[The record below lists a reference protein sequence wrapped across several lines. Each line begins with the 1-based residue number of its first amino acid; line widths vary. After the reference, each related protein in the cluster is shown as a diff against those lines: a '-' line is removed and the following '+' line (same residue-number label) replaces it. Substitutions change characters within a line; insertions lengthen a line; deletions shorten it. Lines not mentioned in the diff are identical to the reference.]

1 MNVHLPSVYQS
12 KLNTLVKNYIDKLSN
27 SSYGEAYTS
36 MIIQLDLL
44 NIYDSRYIYKAVTG
58 IIKNDVPH
66 NDIINKDTLYFFTDY
81 DMNVKPHSLI
91 SYQKYQIWKMLFTF
105 HSKSIK
111 CFNNRKLNY
120 MGLCILHH
128 VNNGHVIN
136 FGFYKNKFF
145 LADIQGDTYFSD
157 SNLNNIVTKI
167 LDKYGNIDKMEL
179 LTRIPRTKTFAKK
192 NKISTQGNQIL
203 ILIRP
208 MVRPKSLSPKLITY
222 LNKTVAR
229 LYVLPSTTISELKI
243 LVSNHPHILNLKA
256 VLIQGN
262 TKMYDDSY
270 TIKDTD
276 EYRNLTKRGSSY
288 ITLYAGIIKET
299 DTPEITFIP
308 KIKNPYIYYIF
319 TLL

>member
-1 MNVHLPSVYQS
+1 
-12 KLNTLVKNYIDKLSN
+12 
-27 SSYGEAYTS
+27 
-36 MIIQLDLL
+36 
-44 NIYDSRYIYKAVTG
+44 
-58 IIKNDVPH
+58 
-66 NDIINKDTLYFFTDY
+66 
-81 DMNVKPHSLI
+81 
-91 SYQKYQIWKMLFTF
+91 
-105 HSKSIK
+105 
-111 CFNNRKLNY
+111 
-120 MGLCILHH
+120 
-128 VNNGHVIN
+128 
-136 FGFYKNKFF
+136 
-145 LADIQGDTYFSD
+145 
-157 SNLNNIVTKI
+157 
-167 LDKYGNIDKMEL
+167 
-179 LTRIPRTKTFAKK
+179 
-192 NKISTQGNQIL
+192 
-203 ILIRP
+203 

-299 DTPEITFIP
+299 DTPEITVIP